1 VTIKPFAMNRR
12 LVAMLCVVAT
22 IGCGPP
28 KTIVTGTVTLDGQP
42 LERASVEFFPRDG
55 KGRTAGGFTDPAG
68 RYRVEVSPGEM
79 GATVS
84 LIKVVRQDRRQAS
97 EDNPDGNVMEE
108 IIPRRFSDRGKTE
121 LTVTSAAGK
130 TTTADFALTSDPR

>member
-1 VTIKPFAMNRR
+1 VRTRHARKREPKPTARLFLADATFAKVP
-12 LVAMLCVVAT
+12 L
-22 IGCGPP
+22 
-28 KTIVTGTVTLDGQP
+28 TVLS
-42 LERASVEFFPRDG
+42 LFFPRDG

-108 IIPRRFSDRGKTE
+108 IIPRRFSDRAKTE

>member
-1 VTIKPFAMNRR
+1 
-12 LVAMLCVVAT
+12 MLAKV
-22 IGCGPP
+22 PL
-28 KTIVTGTVTLDGQP
+28 TVLS
-42 LERASVEFFPRDG
+42 LFFPRDG

-108 IIPRRFSDRGKTE
+108 IIPRRFSDRAKTE

>member
-1 VTIKPFAMNRR
+1 
-12 LVAMLCVVAT
+12 
-22 IGCGPP
+22 
-28 KTIVTGTVTLDGQP
+28 
-42 LERASVEFFPRDG
+42 
-55 KGRTAGGFTDPAG
+55 
-68 RYRVEVSPGEM
+68 M

-108 IIPRRFSDRGKTE
+108 IIPRRFSDRAKTE